1 MELDMSKHQ
10 KKKSS
15 KKRIKICDTCGEDIK
30 SNERR
35 DALKFNDVG
44 HQVLALEY
52 CEDHETKY
60 NGHKCKPSWCGDCT
74 YLVKYE
80 IEVNEIRMDKGE

>member
-1 MELDMSKHQ
+1 
-10 KKKSS
+10 
-15 KKRIKICDTCGEDIK
+15 
-30 SNERR
+30 
-35 DALKFNDVG
+35 
-44 HQVLALEY
+44 VLALEY